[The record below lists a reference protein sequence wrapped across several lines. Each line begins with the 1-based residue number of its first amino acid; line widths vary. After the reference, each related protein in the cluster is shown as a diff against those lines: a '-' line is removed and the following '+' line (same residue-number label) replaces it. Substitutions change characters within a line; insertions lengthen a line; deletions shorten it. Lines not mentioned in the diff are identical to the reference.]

1 MSPDRHARN
10 PISFRPAADLYDWL
24 ERHAKE
30 TAKPVRRILSEALA
44 EYRTKHDPE
53 TKGEQR

>member
-1 MSPDRHARN
+1 MGPDRHARN

-30 TAKPVRRILSEALA
+30 TAKPVRRILAEALA
-44 EYRTKHDPE
+44 EYRKKHDPD
-53 TKGEQR
+53 TKEQR